1 MIMSNTGDY
10 LTNVRDYLNAVFL
23 LKSMQ
28 KIGIL
33 DKKEYLTAEKLL
45 AKKHCIKTSSIY
57 RLYGLN
63 T

>member
-1 MIMSNTGDY
+1 MIMSNTNDY
-10 LTNVRDYLNAVFL
+10 LTNVRGYLNTVFL

-28 KIGIL
+28 KLGIL
-33 DKKEYLTAEKLL
+33 DNKEYLIAEKLL

>member
-1 MIMSNTGDY
+1 MNNTSDY

-28 KIGIL
+28 KQGIL
-33 DKKEYLTAEKLL
+33 EKKEYLIAEKLI

>member
-1 MIMSNTGDY
+1 MIMSNSSDY
-10 LTNVRDYLNAVFL
+10 LTNVRDYLNAVFI

-28 KIGIL
+28 KLGIL
-33 DKKEYLTAEKLL
+33 DKKEYLIAEKLL